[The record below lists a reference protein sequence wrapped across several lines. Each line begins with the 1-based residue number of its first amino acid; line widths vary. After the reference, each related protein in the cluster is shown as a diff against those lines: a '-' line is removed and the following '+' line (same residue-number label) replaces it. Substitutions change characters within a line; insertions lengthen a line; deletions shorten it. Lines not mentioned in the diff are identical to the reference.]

1 MCKQDFIM
9 AEVLH
14 CCTFLSLLPHCFKWV
29 RVITMHARTRQKH
42 LQMLLFS
49 VDYNR
54 FLIFTAL
61 SKREF
66 PIKIIFK
73 ATAGLLWVMLSSA
86 FLTVP

>member
-1 MCKQDFIM
+1 
-9 AEVLH
+9 
-14 CCTFLSLLPHCFKWV
+14 
-29 RVITMHARTRQKH
+29 MHAGTRQKH

-61 SKREF
+61 SKKEF
-66 PIKIIFK
+66 LIKIIFK